1 MMWRVLALLCLSCVP
16 AFAYLDPGS
25 GSLLLSS
32 IVAVFASVVFFFKNL
47 FYKLTSPSTFLSGGF
62 SSGFSPR
69 GGGEFCPKQPSCILL

>member
-1 MMWRVLALLCLSCVP
+1 MVLRVLVLLCLSCVP

-62 SSGFSPR
+62 SPR
-69 GGGEFCPKQPSCILL
+69 GGGEFYPKQPSCILL